1 MKFVV
6 ATSSK
11 FEGKQPTASRTCH
24 VPQKSSSLSAPAV
37 LRLSGEC
44 FWRLR
49 QRPPA
54 MDRRLRAPARGF
66 PALQMRFCA
75 PQSSD
80 SASQSSD
87 SASQSSDCAIQ
98 TRFCATQSRFC
109 ATQTRF
115 CATQSDNCAP
125 QSSDSAPQSSDS
137 ATQSSDS
144 ATQSDNCATQSR
156 FCATQNL
163 VRGHKMPVLGPW
175 PPGPKA
181 EGSFAVPVFGRVH
194 RPLPNQTMTRTHPS
208 A

>member
-24 VPQKSSSLSAPAV
+24 VPQKSSSLSAPAA

-44 FWRLR
+44 FWRLG

-54 MDRRLRAPARGF
+54 MDRRLRAPEWGS

-87 SASQSSDCAIQ
+87 CATQ
-98 TRFCATQSRFC
+98 TRFCATPTRFC

-115 CATQSDNCAP
+115 CAMQSDNCAP
-125 QSSDSAPQSSDS
+125 QSSDSA
-137 ATQSSDS
+137 TQSSDC

-181 EGSFAVPVFGRVH
+181 EGPFAVPVFRRVH